1 MLARKAPTLYSKMC
15 CGCHVKRERE
25 RASAA
30 ERARLRGSVRRERA
44 LPACVLQFKMSLKS
58 AALHSLIVKREAKKK
73 VSTICL
79 CSLALS
85 LPRVRYIN
93 CAICQG
99 FLQFY
104 RASSYA
110 NNNLQK
116 QQTNARRGDD
126 DGANTRHDATRG
138 DTIEIRSIETT
149 VLRAACVYV
158 WVCCVKNVCVAVYV

>member
-1 MLARKAPTLYSKMC
+1 
-15 CGCHVKRERE
+15 
-25 RASAA
+25 
-30 ERARLRGSVRRERA
+30 
-44 LPACVLQFKMSLKS
+44 MSLKS

-85 LPRVRYIN
+85 LPLARYIN

-116 QQTNARRGDD
+116 QQTNARRGDGDDDD
-126 DGANTRHDATRG
+126 DGASTRHDATRG

-149 VLRAACVYV
+149 VLRAACVCV
-158 WVCCVKNVCVAVYV
+158 GLLCEKRVCRCVCITHSKNRQRGQRGGEV